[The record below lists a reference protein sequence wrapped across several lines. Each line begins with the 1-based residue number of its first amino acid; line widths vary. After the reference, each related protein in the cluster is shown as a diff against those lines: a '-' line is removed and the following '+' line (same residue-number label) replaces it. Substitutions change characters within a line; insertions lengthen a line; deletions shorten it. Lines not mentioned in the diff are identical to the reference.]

1 MNRIILNPLAE
12 IALIWSLVLF
22 GWAQRGFH
30 AAMDQGIAG
39 VENHTHFIL
48 FLASGAIA
56 VVMTLLNVLL
66 GLRSRHPSAK
76 GLRMFGDHTLP
87 EADEREAQL
96 TAAAA
101 RRAFLFHSNGLAV
114 LIFLLAAFITSPWIS
129 PMVILLALALLF
141 TLERLLFLGTWVHR
155 HGE

>member
-1 MNRIILNPLAE
+1 MNRIIPNTLTE

-22 GWAQRGFH
+22 AWAQRGFH

-48 FLASGAIA
+48 FLASGGMA
-56 VVMTLLNVLL
+56 VVLALRIVYLH
-66 GLRSRHPSAK
+66 LRSRHPSTK
-76 GLRMFGDHTLP
+76 GLALLGDHNLP

-101 RRAFLFHSNGLAV
+101 RRAFLFHSNGLAL

-129 PMVILLALALLF
+129 PMAILLALALLF
-141 TLERLLFLGTWVHR
+141 TLEQLLFLGTWVHR
-155 HGE
+155 HGR